1 MLAQI
6 SLQGYIP
13 SVVIQSRVGKALSVT
28 SDGPT
33 WEFPKIGDPRLI

>member
-13 SVVIQSRVGKALSVT
+13 SVVIQSRVGKVT

-33 WEFPKIGDPRLI
+33 WEFPKIGDPKLI